1 MRLEAAGP
9 GLSTAVR
16 GRQSAGEELISPGH
30 MGRSLVR
37 SKPGEKC
44 TGTAGRGI
52 RERQRGIEGGGI
64 PPECRCGGDS
74 PAAQAAHNRWGNEEG
89 RGVGSRTSAHAA
101 ESLNRDAAVKQSVK
115 AE

>member
-44 TGTAGRGI
+44 TGMAGRGI
-52 RERQRGIEGGGI
+52 RERQLGIGRGI
-64 PPECRCGGDS
+64 PPKCRCGGDS
-74 PAAQAAHNRWGNEEG
+74 PAQAVITGGGA
-89 RGVGSRTSAHAA
+89 
-101 ESLNRDAAVKQSVK
+101 KKK
-115 AE
+115 AGW

>member
-44 TGTAGRGI
+44 TGMAGRGI
-52 RERQRGIEGGGI
+52 RERQQGIGRGGYHPSVGVEVTHRRHRQLITGGGTKKA
-64 PPECRCGGDS
+64 GGWVH
-74 PAAQAAHNRWGNEEG
+74 AHLLTLQRASIGM
-89 RGVGSRTSAHAA
+89 
-101 ESLNRDAAVKQSVK
+101 QQ
-115 AE
+115 